1 MGQNCI
7 LTSIVKVLV
16 MKRFHS
22 ISNNTSYQTGNSTA
36 LNNNYKTGFLQHS
49 L

>member
-7 LTSIVKVLV
+7 LTNTVKVVV
-16 MKRFHS
+16 MKQIHS

-36 LNNNYKTGFLQHS
+36 LYNYYKTGFLQHS